1 MEIFSYKIFSSWL
14 FYFMLGHF
22 ALLVYLFWGN
32 VKLAWEEFRKIDKKI
47 WLMLLV
53 VFLFGFYLRN
63 SEYWMGTHTDGQV
76 AQESAHLWVVYGEH
90 VKACA
95 LGNYQ
100 ECKLFEQVLA
110 PPGYPFLIV
119 LAHLIFGIHSLSA
132 SIISAVLSSLTI
144 LLVFLISYLLF
155 KKEEA
160 ALYGALVFS
169 LIPLDI
175 LYAHTG
181 EPRPTGLFFIGL
193 ATLFYL
199 LALKNN
205 RLKTWLLATTC
216 VSYAIYVRQENY
228 VLVPLFFL
236 FFLVFKWQA
245 VKDFVKKI
253 KEKAPDFSPLL
264 SGLFLGLVFLL
275 LQLPVLRWLL
285 VDNPYSQ
292 EPSHGLDYYKYI
304 VIPIKFL
311 SLHFFNLSPGYN
323 AFFHYNLIASI
334 FFGLTII
341 FAVLKRGEK
350 KEFSFVVGLLLVYFF
365 IFSLMSLL
373 FETRLS
379 GDPQI
384 TRDYFRRTLTFHL
397 PYAILAGYGFF
408 LLWRVKN
415 RFFLFLSLIGLA
427 LLLIFVSP
435 IFLRSVTKEI
445 KVVFSTKNYQMYF
458 PRSLFVDARAT
469 KEGDYFLINPVPDYW
484 KAIAKT
490 PDDCL
495 TISSAYMIV
504 LNDYFKNN
512 QRKTVSMEFIFSSTE
527 SLFLEEFKKSKCIIY
542 LADYRCSDSYPGGND
557 FPCLFLKKHL
567 SLKPLFSEGK
577 INVFEATLKTN

>member
-1 MEIFSYKIFSSWL
+1 MAIFSYKIFSSWL

-22 ALLVYLFWGN
+22 ALVVYLFWGN
-32 VKLAWEEFRKIDKKI
+32 IKLAWEEFRKIDKKI

-76 AQESAHLWVVYGEH
+76 AQESAHMWVVYGEH

-119 LAHLIFGIHSLSA
+119 LAYLIFGIHSLSA

-169 LIPLDI
+169 LIPLNI
-175 LYAHTG
+175 INSQSG
-181 EPRPTGLFFIGL
+181 ESRPTGLFFIGL
-193 ATLFYL
+193 AALFYL

-205 RLKTWLLATTC
+205 RLTTWLLATTC
-216 VSYAIYVRQENY
+216 VSYAIYVRQESY
-228 VLVPLFFL
+228 VLVPLFLF
-236 FFLVFKWQA
+236 FFLVFKWQEI
-245 VKDFVKKI
+245 KDFFKKI
-253 KEKAPDFSPLL
+253 KEKVFNFKPLL

-275 LQLPVLRWLL
+275 LQLPVLHWLL
-285 VDNPYSQ
+285 VNNPYQRGVSYD
-292 EPSHGLDYYKYI
+292 LDYYKKI

-311 SLHFFNLSPGYN
+311 LLHFFNLSPADN
-323 AFFHYNLIASI
+323 SLFHYNLIASI
-334 FFGLTII
+334 FFGLAII
-341 FAVLKRGEK
+341 FAVLKKGEK
-350 KEFSFVVGLLLVYFF
+350 KEFSFVVGLLLVYLF
-365 IFSLMSLL
+365 IYSLTSLL
-373 FETRLS
+373 FEMGLP
-379 GDPQI
+379 GNAQI
-384 TRDYFRRTLTFHL
+384 TGDYFRRTLTFHL

-408 LLWRVKN
+408 LLWPVKN
-415 RFFLFLSLIGLA
+415 RFFLFLGLIGLA
-427 LLLIFVSP
+427 LLLIFVNP
-435 IFLRSVTKEI
+435 IFLQSVNGGI
-445 KVVFSTKNYQMYF
+445 RVNFSAENYRMYF
-458 PRSLFVDARAT
+458 PRSLFRDARAT
-469 KEGDYFLINPVPDYW
+469 KEGSYLLIHPVPDYW

-490 PDDCL
+490 PNDCL
-495 TISSAYMIV
+495 TISTNYMVV

-512 QRKTVSMEFIFSSTE
+512 QRKTVSMELIFSSTE

-542 LADYRCSDSYPGGND
+542 LADYRCDDSYSGSND
-557 FPCLFLKKHL
+557 FPCLFLKKYL
-567 SLKPLFSEGK
+567 SFKPLFSEGK